1 MGARPVGKA
10 GPLPIRYQ
18 VPPGWKETGP
28 YVKDGIR
35 VLTSF
40 LVTEGKQ
47 QAEATVL
54 PLPGSTGSP
63 LANVNRWRGQVGL
76 GPISQAQLPRDPPR
90 EVEVAGGSGIYL
102 DLAGPRGRML
112 LVVLERGK
120 QKWYFKMLGDDHLVA
135 KQTPAFK
142 KFVQS
147 VQFTGAA

>member
-1 MGARPVGKA
+1 GRDVTLVDMTSPGVRRKGRGPMKGVPGRTPGKA

-40 LVTEGKQ
+40 QVAEGGHR
-47 QAEATVL
+47 AEATVL
-54 PLPGSTGSP
+54 PLGGPTGSQ

-76 GPISQAQLPRDPPR
+76 GPISQGQLSRDPPR

-102 DLAGPRGRML
+102 DLAGPRARML
-112 LVVLERGK
+112 LVALERGK
-120 QKWYFKMLGDDHLVA
+120 QKWYF
-135 KQTPAFK
+135 
-142 KFVQS
+142 
-147 VQFTGAA
+147 